1 MGNGPLRD
9 TIRRMSSEHTAPPL
23 LSADNP
29 LMPRLYQAA
38 IGPLQTAYYQQQFER
53 FDALGKSLPSWNW
66 AAGCCTLGWMALRGL
81 WRHAAVYAGVLLAV
95 VALWWA
101 LGLNQ
106 LLPRPAAL
114 ALALLL
120 VLLAVLLPGLGGNA
134 LYHRAVRERTMQALT
149 QSRTLS
155 EAMAQLE
162 TQAPTPTRLQW
173 ATTGHALSALLVAAL
188 VWGLSTGSSPSARA
202 ARPAHTGPTQQDT
215 ARALAA
221 LSPTPAPA
229 NPAASTAEAA
239 PAATDAAPASVD
251 SAPADSSATSSPPPS
266 APETS
271 MASTAAGAAVAAA
284 ATAIAPSAAAN
295 AVAATPVSAAS
306 AAPAPETP
314 ALTPPAPAKT
324 AKADKADKAKADKAE
339 KAGKAERA
347 KEKARDKT
355 AADKSSDKSGDK
367 ASSKTDKA
375 GKTDKSDK
383 SEPERKRAAAGKT
396 ALQPGKYYLNSGI
409 YAQADNAQRVT
420 RRLREAGHPVFTQ
433 SLESSKGE
441 VTRIRV
447 GPFDSRAQAEA
458 AASKIQ
464 GMKLEAQLF
473 RHTAN

>member
-1 MGNGPLRD
+1 
-9 TIRRMSSEHTAPPL
+9 MSSEHTAPPL

-53 FDALGKSLPSWNW
+53 FDALGKPLPSWNW

-81 WRHAAVYAGVLLAV
+81 WRYAAVYAGVLLAV

-101 LGLNQ
+101 LGLHD

-134 LYHRAVRERTMQALT
+134 LYHRTVRERTMQALT

-162 TQAPTPTRLQW
+162 TQAPTPSRLQW
-173 ATTGHALSALLVAAL
+173 ATTGHALTALLVAGL
-188 VWGLSTGSSPSARA
+188 VWGLVSSASTTARTP
-202 ARPAHTGPTQQDT
+202 RPAHTGPTQQDT

-221 LSPTPAPA
+221 LSPAPAPA
-229 NPAASTAEAA
+229 DPAASTAEATPAAPDATPDGTGGTDGAVADTSAPSSPASSAPELPSMAA
-239 PAATDAAPASVD
+239 PAAV
-251 SAPADSSATSSPPPS
+251 SAIA
-266 APETS
+266 
-271 MASTAAGAAVAAA
+271 ASTAAAAVAE
-284 ATAIAPSAAAN
+284 TPVTPSP
-295 AVAATPVSAAS
+295 ATP
-306 AAPAPETP
+306 E
-314 ALTPPAPAKT
+314 PAPAKAAAAAPADKPGKASKT
-324 AKADKADKAKADKAE
+324 APAEPATKSERAKDKARDKAVADKASGKADKAAQT
-339 KAGKAERA
+339 GKAS
-347 KEKARDKT
+347 KVDK
-355 AADKSSDKSGDK
+355 SDKSE
-367 ASSKTDKA
+367 
-375 GKTDKSDK
+375 K
-383 SEPERKRAAAGKT
+383 SEPERKRAAAAGKT

>member
-1 MGNGPLRD
+1 
-9 TIRRMSSEHTAPPL
+9 MSSEHHAPPV

-38 IGPLQTAYYQQQFER
+38 IGPLQTAYYQRQFER
-53 FDALGKSLPSWNW
+53 FDALGKPLPSWNW

-81 WRHAAVYAGVLLAV
+81 WRYAAAYAGVLLAV

-149 QSRTLS
+149 RSRTLG
-155 EAMAQLE
+155 EAMALLE

-173 ATTGHALSALLVAAL
+173 ATTGHALSALLVAGL
-188 VWGLSTGSSPSARA
+188 VWGLSTLSA
-202 ARPAHTGPTQQDT
+202 PTGPVHTGPTQQDT

-221 LSPTPAPA
+221 LAPTPTADTTPAP
-229 NPAASTAEAA
+229 PAAAEAA
-239 PAATDAAPASVD
+239 PAAPDSPAPLSPLEQPAQTGTPDAPA
-251 SAPADSSATSSPPPS
+251 
-266 APETS
+266 
-271 MASTAAGAAVAAA
+271 AAVATSALAA
-284 ATAIAPSAAAN
+284 ST
-295 AVAATPVSAAS
+295 VAAVTAS
-306 AAPAPETP
+306 AAPAPA
-314 ALTPPAPAKT
+314 ALPESAKPAPAPEAPAS
-324 AKADKADKAKADKAE
+324 AKAASTDKADHGSPVPPNERTKDKA
-339 KAGKAERA
+339 G
-347 KEKARDKT
+347 
-355 AADKSSDKSGDK
+355 
-367 ASSKTDKA
+367 SKTDKA
-375 GKTDKSDK
+375 PSKVDKADQAEKPDSK
-383 SEPERKRAAAGKT
+383 HATAGKT
-396 ALQPGKYYLNSGI
+396 VLQPRKYYLNSGL

-420 RRLREAGHPVFTQ
+420 RRLREAGQPVFTQ
-433 SLESSKGE
+433 LLESRQGE

-473 RHTAN
+473 RHLPD

>member
-1 MGNGPLRD
+1 
-9 TIRRMSSEHTAPPL
+9 
-23 LSADNP
+23 
-29 LMPRLYQAA
+29 MPRLYQAA

-53 FDALGKSLPSWNW
+53 FDALGKPLPSWNW

-162 TQAPTPTRLQW
+162 TLAPSPTRLQW
-173 ATTGHALSALLVAAL
+173 ATTGHALSALLVAGL

-229 NPAASTAEAA
+229 DPAASTAEAA
-239 PAATDAAPASVD
+239 PAATDVAPANVD
-251 SAPADSSATSSPPPS
+251 SAPADRSATSSPPPS

-339 KAGKAERA
+339 KAEKAERA

-355 AADKSSDKSGDK
+355 ATDKSSDKSGDK

-375 GKTDKSDK
+375 GKTEKSDK
-383 SEPERKRAAAGKT
+383 SEPERKRAAAAAGKT

-433 SLESSKGE
+433 TRESSKGE

>member
-1 MGNGPLRD
+1 
-9 TIRRMSSEHTAPPL
+9 MSSEHTAPPL

-53 FDALGKSLPSWNW
+53 FDALGKPLPSWNW

-101 LGLNQ
+101 LGLHD

-134 LYHRAVRERTMQALT
+134 LYHRQVRERTMQALT

-173 ATTGHALSALLVAAL
+173 ATTGHALSALLVAGL
-188 VWGLSTGSSPSARA
+188 VWGLVSGASTTARTP
-202 ARPAHTGPTQQDT
+202 RPAHTGPTQQDT

-221 LSPTPAPA
+221 LSPAPAPA
-229 NPAASTAEAA
+229 DPAASTGTGAAEATPAAPDATPDGTDGTATDTAAPSSPAAPTPELPSMAA
-239 PAATDAAPASVD
+239 PAAV
-251 SAPADSSATSSPPPS
+251 SAIA
-266 APETS
+266 
-271 MASTAAGAAVAAA
+271 ASTAAAAA
-284 ATAIAPSAAAN
+284 PEKPASPS
-295 AVAATPVSAAS
+295 PAS
-306 AAPAPETP
+306 PE
-314 ALTPPAPAKT
+314 PAPAK
-324 AKADKADKAKADKAE
+324 AAPADPADKP
-339 KAGKAERA
+339 GKASKTAPAEPATKSERA
-347 KEKARDKT
+347 KDKARDK
-355 AADKSSDKSGDK
+355 AVADK
-367 ASSKTDKA
+367 ASSKADKA
-375 GKTDKSDK
+375 SKVDKSDKSEK
-383 SEPERKRAAAGKT
+383 SEPERKRTAAAGKT